1 MVQNSSLLLKE
12 ALSRKNMGIFSGALL
27 ILLGVATYIFGLHV
41 LALAAVSITVSIAIE
56 YAFAK
61 LRKKELGTSFLVTPL
76 VFTLILPPT
85 LPLWIAGV
93 GIGFGTFFGKA
104 IFGGHGKNIFNPA
117 LVGYLFITI
126 SFPAFMNTMWLNP
139 QTDMIATATPLGTL
153 NRGLPFTYETLD
165 LFLGNVP
172 GTLGETFR
180 LGILLLG
187 FMLILLKV
195 IDWRTPLFYLG
206 SFFVISFLGELI
218 APQSFVDP
226 FLSMIV
232 GGLLFGAFFV
242 ATDPVTSPV
251 NGKGR
256 MLYGVGLGLLT
267 VIIRNFA
274 AFPEGVTFAVILM
287 NAIAPIID
295 SMTVKPEKLETV
307 EASS

>member
-1 MVQNSSLLLKE
+1 MIQNPSLLLKD

-41 LALAAVSITVSIAIE
+41 LLLAAVSITVSVAVE
-56 YAFAK
+56 FTFAK
-61 LRKKELGTSFLVTPL
+61 LRKKEIGTSFLVTPL
-76 VFTLILPPT
+76 VFTLMLPPT

-93 GIGFGTFFGKA
+93 GIAFGTFFGKA
-104 IFGGHGKNIFNPA
+104 IFGGHGKNIFNPS
-117 LVGYLFITI
+117 LVGLLFILI

-139 QTDMIATATPLGTL
+139 VTDIVSTATPLNTL
-153 NRGLPFTYETLD
+153 NRGIPFPYETFD
-165 LFLGNVP
+165 LFFGNVP

-180 LGILLLG
+180 IGILVLG
-187 FMLILLKV
+187 FLLILLKV
-195 IDWRTPLFYLG
+195 IDWRTPLFYIG
-206 SFFVISFLGELI
+206 SVFVITFLGGLI
-218 APQSFVDP
+218 APDSFRDP

-242 ATDPVTSPV
+242 ATDPVTSPI

-256 MLYGVGLGLLT
+256 MIYGIGLGLLT

-274 AFPEGVTFAVILM
+274 AFPEGVTFSIILM

-295 SMTVKPEKLETV
+295 SMTVKSEKLETV
-307 EASS
+307 EVSS